1 MDKPLFTNNI
11 HDHPHEIEQTRII
24 IFTLT
29 QLNDKFSGEI
39 NGETVYTFHEQHFT
53 CSMVCESCN
62 KRCENTVDHSKD
74 GVEHKSSNTCTFQPQ
89 FDNKMYLCKYCDA
102 GGRKVVVRLK
112 NHNSNET
119 AWIGIA
125 KFAWTGYII
134 DCPNCGEIFRSR
146 QYWYGN
152 KSPENVC
159 VLQETIHVW
168 KDSPKMHGTTNT
180 HSAQV
185 ILDGISYLSDTLTS
199 VSAQPTKS
207 LSSWVADKIVNP
219 AYWKPNSEIIVSVFY
234 LFMCYLLYL
243 CIFIDG
249 FILELLRLQNKLF

>member
-1 MDKPLFTNNI
+1 M
-11 HDHPHEIEQTRII
+11 
-24 IFTLT
+24 
-29 QLNDKFSGEI
+29 
-39 NGETVYTFHEQHFT
+39 
-53 CSMVCESCN
+53 
-62 KRCENTVDHSKD
+62 DHSKE
-74 GVEHKSSNTCTFQPQ
+74 GVEHKSSNTCTFQQQ
-89 FDNKMYLCKYCDA
+89 FDNKIYHCKYCDA
-102 GGRKVVVRLK
+102 GGRKAIVRLK

-125 KFAWTGYII
+125 KYAWTGYII
-134 DCPNCGEIFRSR
+134 DCPNWLVLHRLVFSINITIVHFRCSGEIFRSR

-159 VLQETIHVW
+159 VLQETVHVW
-168 KDSPKMHGTTNT
+168 KDSPKLHGTTNT

-219 AYWKPNSEIIVSVFY
+219 AYWKPNSEIIVR
-234 LFMCYLLYL
+234 
-243 CIFIDG
+243 I
-249 FILELLRLQNKLF
+249 